1 MLLNKLACLQALFCV
16 KKSNTQGADPGLEK
30 GIRYFHNT
38 WYLLTRDPMI
48 SN

>member
-1 MLLNKLACLQALFCV
+1 MSRPKGGE
-16 KKSNTQGADPGLEK
+16 GAYNLRDPHGN

-38 WYLLTRDPMI
+38 WCPSRDPMI